1 MNRPPTYLT
10 PEGEAKLRKELQE
23 LTGPRRDALAKRL
36 RAAIQ
41 QGDLSENADYIQAKE
56 EQGFMEGRILELT
69 QILSNVITI
78 EENHGVRESVDI
90 GARVTIQ
97 EDSYPEETY
106 FLVGPTE
113 ADPRHGKISHASP
126 IGQALLGHKV
136 GDMVGVTTPAG
147 EIHLKI
153 LRIE

>member
-1 MNRPPTYLT
+1 
-10 PEGEAKLRKELQE
+10 
-23 LTGPRRDALAKRL
+23 LAKRL

-90 GARVTIQ
+90 GAKVTIQ

-147 EIHLKI
+147 EIRLKI